1 MEGGDLARSGR
12 RHPCST
18 ETVSVNSI
26 TLARSGPISFQLTLW
41 PDGVARWDGHSGL
54 RPGAWQALID
64 PVAFAR
70 LESVADGLLASPCV
84 DPDLSV
90 VIESGGLRSVFEANS
105 GEETGQ
111 LWMIATL
118 LQGIAFTASW
128 APLDVSGQMD
138 FLPWMNGIELTF
150 SQGRCRAS
158 ALGLPEGL
166 IVLAGSWAAT
176 ATAPTLEPNYAQQRS
191 NLVEDGTLAYS
202 EDHLRLQRH
211 LWFMSPSAA
220 ASVMAGS
227 NTNGRKAW
235 QNDRGSRWSEL
246 ITTKEPVKAGI
257 SSRRK
262 TSAPPALPTSSRF
275 PSKSRERSLNAAQV
289 VRPRRRNRGG
299 KYRALTSWL
308 ENQHSERLDA
318 TFALIEQQLG
328 FALPRSARNH
338 TAPWHDYSGSG
349 LARAFDAAGWRASRV
364 NLNSETLILKRL
376 P

>member
-1 MEGGDLARSGR
+1 MSDS
-12 RHPCST
+12 
-18 ETVSVNSI
+18 SI

-41 PDGVARWDGHSGL
+41 PDGVARWDGHSDV

-64 PVAFAR
+64 PTAFAR
-70 LESVADGLLASPCV
+70 MESLATGLLASPSV

-90 VIESGGLRSVFEANS
+90 VIESGGFRSVFEANS

-111 LWMIATL
+111 LWVIATL
-118 LQGIAFTASW
+118 LQGIAFTAHW
-128 APLDVSGQMD
+128 APLDVTGEMD
-138 FLPWMNGIELTF
+138 FLPWINGIELTF
-150 SQGRCRAS
+150 SQGRCQAS

-191 NLVEDGTLAYS
+191 DLVDEGALAYS
-202 EDHLRLQRH
+202 EDHLRLERH

-235 QNDRGSRWSEL
+235 QNNQGSRWSEL
-246 ITTKEPVKAGI
+246 ITSREPVKAGT

-262 TSAPPALPTSSRF
+262 ASAPPAPPPSSRLTSNT
-275 PSKSRERSLNAAQV
+275 PKEPRPNSAQV
-289 VRPRRRNRGG
+289 LRPLRRNRGG

-308 ENQHSERLDA
+308 ENQQSDSLDA
-318 TFALIEQQLG
+318 SFALIELKLG

-364 NLNSETLILKRL
+364 NLSSETLILKRL